1 MKSWDTIRDPW
12 FLLKETAFLGSWFA
26 FLSGTRTLLSWL
38 VVSVL
43 SRGAEVCEG
52 CANAMGD
59 QENTARFRFVSCLT
73 AWQA

>member
-1 MKSWDTIRDPW
+1 MLLSKVDGMKSWDTTRDPW

-43 SRGAEVCEG
+43 SRGAEICEG
-52 CANAMGD
+52 YVIRGT
-59 QENTARFRFVSCLT
+59 QLGPGL
-73 AWQA
+73 